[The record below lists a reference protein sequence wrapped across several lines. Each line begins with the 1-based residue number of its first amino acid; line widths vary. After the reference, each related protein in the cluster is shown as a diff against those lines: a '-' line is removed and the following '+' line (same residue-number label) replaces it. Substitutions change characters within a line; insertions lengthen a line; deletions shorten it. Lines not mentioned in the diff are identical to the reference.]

1 MSAHALHI
9 RCTYTSHTHYI
20 RFTNVKLYVAYA
32 FGAQISSNHIYFACA
47 LHMFCM
53 PKTLRIMY
61 VYPPSQA
68 IDESLE
74 DFWDSVQVSVPFWSF
89 EKRTTFLVQNSVIAS
104 FWFKAH
110 SIHGQRKAFLE
121 QQQH

>member
-1 MSAHALHI
+1 
-9 RCTYTSHTHYI
+9 
-20 RFTNVKLYVAYA
+20 
-32 FGAQISSNHIYFACA
+32 
-47 LHMFCM
+47 
-53 PKTLRIMY
+53 MY
-61 VYPPSQA
+61 VYPPRQA
-68 IDESLE
+68 IEESLE

-89 EKRTTFLVQNSVIAS
+89 EKRTTVLVQNSVIAS